1 MSSEDHSF
9 LHTARRTIA
18 HYSVEPITNVLVL
31 LRIHPNVIT
40 FVGLAI
46 GIGAGVL
53 VAYGYF
59 WQAGVVIVV
68 GSVMD
73 LFDGSVARKRGMVT
87 LLGAFMDSI
96 FDRLQEGAVLI
107 GLLIYF
113 VYFDADAPDQLAI
126 ILTFV
131 AFWGSIMISY
141 LRARAEG
148 YDITGTSGIVTRTER
163 VILVVVFLFVAGF
176 TAVGPIWLVVALTI
190 ATGIGIITRSISIV
204 RRIRNIEKDDNNPQ
218 N

>member
-9 LHTARRTIA
+9 LHTTRRAIA
-18 HYSVEPITNVLVL
+18 HYSVEPITNVLVR

-40 FVGLAI
+40 FIGLAI

-59 WQAGVVIVV
+59 WQAGLVIIF

-96 FDRLQEGAVLI
+96 FDRLQEGAILV

-113 VYFDADAPDQLAI
+113 VYFDTDAPHQTGI

-163 VILVVVFLFVAGF
+163 VILVIIFLFIAGF
-176 TAVGPIWLVVALTI
+176 TSTSPLWLVVALTI
-190 ATGIGIITRSISIV
+190 ATAIGILTRSISIV
-204 RRIRNIEKDDNNPQ
+204 RRIHRIEKEENSPSD
-218 N
+218 